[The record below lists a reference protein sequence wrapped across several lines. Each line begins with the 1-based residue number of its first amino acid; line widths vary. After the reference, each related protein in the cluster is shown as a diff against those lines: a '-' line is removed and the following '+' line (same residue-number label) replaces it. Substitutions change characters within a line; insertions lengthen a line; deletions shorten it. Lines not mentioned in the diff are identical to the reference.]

1 MCLVWPC
8 DDNILC
14 VDGAE
19 VLGTG
24 RSVALRVRKTRT
36 VRRSKD
42 GTEVKY
48 EVRKSAS
55 WYMDDIPDNYS
66 IRAST

>member
-1 MCLVWPC
+1 M
-8 DDNILC
+8 IIYC

-48 EVRKSAS
+48 EVRKSA
-55 WYMDDIPDNYS
+55 
-66 IRAST
+66 